1 MNNFISPALIQAQ
14 RSLLSPG
21 IQDYVSAEVASIAD
35 AAQKIL
41 QDGGSEWE
49 AMKII
54 TSKLKFA
61 QTSIFSRNNF
71 ASLSN
76 GPNELISQSQVKA
89 QGVSNIA
96 NRKLECD
103 ALIYGIKL
111 GFITAADTSAM
122 SNVVY
127 NNLTASAIAGIQG
140 GQFELWYG
148 DGLVFDDL
156 AREFFFDG
164 TVKELPESD
173 NYYPLVAPIMVKR
186 DQTISPVLRLG
197 TAVTPGSTNNVYTHV
212 GFKAISIKV
221 RVIK

>member
-1 MNNFISPALIQAQ
+1 MNNNLISPALVQAQ

-21 IQDYVSAEVASIAD
+21 IQDYVSAEVASVAD
-35 AAQKIL
+35 LAQDIL
-41 QDGGSEWE
+41 AKGGSEWE

-71 ASLSN
+71 VTLSA

-89 QGVSNIA
+89 QGVANIA

-111 GFITAADTSAM
+111 GFITAADSSAM
-122 SNVVY
+122 SNVIF

-156 AREFFFDG
+156 AREFFLDG
-164 TVKELPESD
+164 TVKQILEAD

-186 DQTISPVLRLG
+186 DQTINPMLRLG
-197 TAVTPGSTNNVYTHV
+197 TAVTP
-212 GFKAISIKV
+212 
-221 RVIK
+221 